1 VAKFSSDRFPPG
13 FFDLPAGAGETL
25 PLDTI
30 AEWTRSSQTREIA
43 RAILAPHTLRGTVV
57 ASDSAGL
64 TRLTRDRSLIE
75 ILALLSHPKEL
86 IHGHGCAIGGRAVG
100 IWSADNT
107 LMFYDGSIE
116 HDRVLA
122 MLVTAMER
130 MRRDCELG
138 IGMAVHN
145 GEFFE
150 LGGGVYG
157 YDADRVETIAE
168 SHTEGGELI
177 ATDTFARRLREPAQF
192 TLDPK
197 NDLNA
202 DLGQNFRVVNGPAL
216 EGLDISNINYP
227 APFSDD
233 FSTDLSRYARTRRP
247 SAVPRQAYQ
256 ELAVV
261 LIIREREERDIPE
274 VAVLNDLALTAA
286 MKRIGTTLLRD
297 LDGAEVKNS
306 GVVGI
311 YTFADATS
319 AVDFAR
325 AYRGALEEQGIQCA
339 IGIDVG
345 PVLIF
350 ELGNG
355 TRDIA
360 GLAVNVASKLAEDV
374 GAFGRIQVSDA
385 VAKLSGMR
393 RERPTLKFT
402 VSGIDLRAH
411 DL

>member
-1 VAKFSSDRFPPG
+1 MAKFYSDRFPPG

-30 AEWTRSSQTREIA
+30 AEWTRSSQTREVA
-43 RAILAPHTLRGTVV
+43 QAILAPHTLRGTVV

-86 IHGHGCAIGGRAVG
+86 IHGHGCAIGGRAIG

-107 LMFYDGSIE
+107 LMFYDRTIQP
-116 HDRVLA
+116 DRILA

-130 MRRDCELG
+130 MRVECELG
-138 IGMAVHN
+138 IGMAVHE

-150 LGGGVYG
+150 LGGGLYG
-157 YDADRVETIAE
+157 HDADRVEVIAE
-168 SHTEGGELI
+168 THTEGGELL
-177 ATDTFARRLREPAQF
+177 ATDTFASGLADAAQF
-192 TLDPK
+192 RLEARE
-197 NDLNA
+197 DLA
-202 DLGQNFRVVNGPAL
+202 AELGRNFRVLKGPLL
-216 EGLDISNINYP
+216 EGLDVSDVSYP

-233 FSTDLSRYARTRRP
+233 FSTGLSNYARTRRA

-256 ELAVV
+256 DLAVV
-261 LIIREREERDIPE
+261 LIIRECEDRDIPE

-286 MKRIGTTLLRD
+286 MKRIGSALLRD
-297 LDGAEVKNS
+297 LDGSEVKSS
-306 GVVGI
+306 GVTGI
-311 YTFADATS
+311 YTFADAS
-319 AVDFAR
+319 GAVEFGR
-325 AYRGALEEQGIQCA
+325 AYRSALNEQGIQCA
-339 IGIDVG
+339 IGIDMG
-345 PVLIF
+345 PVLLF

-374 GAFGRIQVSDA
+374 GAFGRIQVSDS
-385 VAKLSGMR
+385 VARMSGMK

-402 VSGIDLRAH
+402 VSGVDLRAH

>member
-1 VAKFSSDRFPPG
+1 MPKFSSDRFPPG

-30 AEWTRSSQTREIA
+30 AEWTRSSQTRDVA
-43 RAILAPHTLRGTVV
+43 RAILAPHTLRGAVV

-86 IHGHGCAIGGRAVG
+86 IHGHGTAIGGRAVG

-107 LMFYDGSIE
+107 LMFYDASVQR
-116 HDRVLA
+116 DRVLA
-122 MLVTAMER
+122 MLVTAMDR
-130 MRRDCELG
+130 MRRECELG
-138 IGMAVHN
+138 IGMAVHH

-157 YDADRVETIAE
+157 HDADRVETIAE
-168 SHTEGGELI
+168 SHTDGGDLI
-177 ATDTFARRLREPAQF
+177 ATDTFAQMLADPHQF

-197 NDLNA
+197 RDLDA
-202 DLGQNFRVVNGPAL
+202 ELGENFRVLDGPIL
-216 EGLDISNINYP
+216 EGLDLSNVNYP

-261 LIIREREERDIPE
+261 LIIREHEERDVPE

-306 GVVGI
+306 GVIGI
-311 YTFADATS
+311 YTFGTAST

-325 AYRGALEEQGIQCA
+325 AYRSALDEQGIQCA
-339 IGIDVG
+339 IGVDIG

-385 VAKLSGMR
+385 IAKQSGMR

-402 VSGIDLRAH
+402 VSGVDLRAH